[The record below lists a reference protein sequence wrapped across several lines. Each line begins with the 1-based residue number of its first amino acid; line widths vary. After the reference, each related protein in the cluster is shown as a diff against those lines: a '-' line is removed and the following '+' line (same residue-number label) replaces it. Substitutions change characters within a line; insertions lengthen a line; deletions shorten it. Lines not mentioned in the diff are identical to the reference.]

1 MIRALLVFI
10 CMGLLTA
17 GRVGAQDATETPE
30 SSHGDQVFVT
40 RDASGPQDQLIFIG
54 LVDGAQTSLLVD
66 GERYT
71 PVRDAVLFFDRA
83 SGRVRLAHADGVVQ
97 DHPFVQL
104 AAGAKRVDW
113 ALSADHRLIA
123 WTVTFGDTHS
133 LTTLTSV
140 ADLDGSNIRQVL
152 QDGPRDGIR
161 ALPVAFSS
169 DGDMLYM
176 DYQPDTLGDLI
187 PFRQY
192 AGLFSVDLTAS
203 QVAPLPDEPGCFCG
217 GGIGFD
223 HFVRLALSADLSG
236 FDVRIRDLNS
246 SATRTA
252 PALRLPGYTQGGDV
266 LISPDGTLAIY
277 ALAKVSGLGTAQQSA
292 QTVFVL
298 VDLDA
303 GTQKALTE
311 PITTFIRPVA
321 WTEDNQAVLFI
332 SPAVNGTWKVDLSD
346 GKLNKVSNATYVGLI
361 S

>member
-10 CMGLLTA
+10 GMSLLIA
-17 GRVGAQDATETPE
+17 GPVGAQSTPE
-30 SSHGDQVFVT
+30 ASHGDQVFVT
-40 RDASGPQDQLIFIG
+40 RDASGTQDQLSFIG

-71 PVRDAVLFFDRA
+71 PVRDAVLFFDRL
-83 SGRVRLAHADGVVQ
+83 SGRVRLARADGSVQ
-97 DHPFVQL
+97 DHPFIQMT
-104 AAGAKRVDW
+104 AGARRIDW

-123 WTVTFGDTHS
+123 WTITAGDPHA

-140 ADLDGSNIRQVL
+140 ANLDGTNLRQVL

-161 ALPVAFSS
+161 VLPVAFSS
-169 DGDMLYM
+169 GGDTLYL

-192 AGLFSVDLTAS
+192 AGLFAVDLTAS
-203 QVAPLPDEPGCFCG
+203 QIAPLPGEPGCFCG

-223 HFVRLALSADLSG
+223 RFVRLALSADLSG
-236 FDVRIRDLNS
+236 FDVHISDLTS
-246 SATRTA
+246 GAARTA

-266 LISPDGTLAIY
+266 LISPDGTLAVY
-277 ALAKVSGLGTAQQSA
+277 ALAKVSGLGTAQQSV

-298 VDLDA
+298 IDLDA

-311 PITTFIRPVA
+311 PITAFIRPVA
-321 WTEDNQAVLFI
+321 WTENNQAVLFI
-332 SPAVNGTWKVDLSD
+332 SPIVNGTWKVDLSG
-346 GKLNKVSNATYVGLI
+346 GKLNKVSNATYVGVI